1 PRDEVRG
8 RLDRA
13 AGGHPRTG
21 QAGRGGAE
29 TARKRGCDGI
39 DRTIDVGPYGNAGGR
54 KGARPRPTGS
64 PSHPNQVQSTGG
76 TLMIQ
81 KTPKTAWELAG
92 QQLGNYLDEDD
103 GSEIPLES
111 LSMASLD
118 ALKRACECR
127 LALRLGRRPTFE
139 ECGEQLVSLT
149 ELYTFLTIEERE

>member
-1 PRDEVRG
+1 
-8 RLDRA
+8 
-13 AGGHPRTG
+13 
-21 QAGRGGAE
+21 
-29 TARKRGCDGI
+29 
-39 DRTIDVGPYGNAGGR
+39 
-54 KGARPRPTGS
+54 
-64 PSHPNQVQSTGG
+64 
-76 TLMIQ
+76 MIQ

-149 ELYTFLTIEERE
+149 ELDSFMTPEERGRLDSEILAHEQGRPCPPAPDSTWDDYEIETCKRIGQLLGCQPPPPHLIGDARNPLTGY